1 MICRVRTAKKRSNSV
16 LQGTKKRDSLS
27 MRCATPSSTAWPSQA
42 KFGVHAAL
50 ITCYG
55 CRLAAG
61 LHLHQKLPMIS
72 EQVHQPTIRY
82 HADCKRTP
90 DCIVS
95 SARHLSGR
103 LCPEKLVGM
112 LSSEPWPEGLPLAGD
127 LKAQAVAYRR
137 QYGHDPE
144 EICADK
150 IYRKRSNRAF
160 CQRYGIRLSNPYLG
174 WPMNDPE

>member
-27 MRCATPSSTAWPSQA
+27 IRCATPSSTAWPSQA

-55 CRLAAG
+55 CRLATG

-103 LCPEKLVGM
+103 LCPKKLVGM
-112 LSSEPWPEGLPLAGD
+112 LSRSPGLKGFRLREISR
-127 LKAQAVAYRR
+127 LKRWLIAASMVTIQKRFVQARSTEKDRTARSV
-137 QYGHDPE
+137 YGME
-144 EICADK
+144 
-150 IYRKRSNRAF
+150 SV
-160 CQRYGIRLSNPYLG
+160 
-174 WPMNDPE
+174 

>member
-50 ITCYG
+50 IACCG
-55 CRLAAG
+55 CRLATG
-61 LHLHQKLPMIS
+61 LYLYQKFPMIS
-72 EQVHQPTIRY
+72 EQVRQPTIRY

-103 LCPEKLVGM
+103 LCPKKLVGM
-112 LSSEPWPEGLPLAGD
+112 LSRSPGLKGFRLREISRLKRWPIAASMVTIQ
-127 LKAQAVAYRR
+127 KRFVQA
-137 QYGHDPE
+137 
-144 EICADK
+144 
-150 IYRKRSNRAF
+150 RSTEKDRTARSVN
-160 CQRYGIRLSNPYLG
+160 GMESV
-174 WPMNDPE
+174 

>member
-27 MRCATPSSTAWPSQA
+27 IRCATPSSTAWPSQA

-55 CRLAAG
+55 CRLATG

-103 LCPEKLVGM
+103 LCPKKLVGM
-112 LSSEPWPEGLPLAGD
+112 LSRSPGLKGFRLREISRLKRWPIAAGMVTI
-127 LKAQAVAYRR
+127 Q
-137 QYGHDPE
+137 
-144 EICADK
+144 
-150 IYRKRSNRAF
+150 KRFVQTRSTEKDRTARSVN
-160 CQRYGIRLSNPYLG
+160 GMESV
-174 WPMNDPE
+174 